1 MNIITYILDKVTI
14 SLPLANL
21 IVYQQGI
28 HYSGIKLHNMLP
40 REIKSI
46 AGNLNKFKQA

>member
-1 MNIITYILDKVTI
+1 MNIILYVLDKVTI
-14 SLPLANL
+14 LMPLANL

-28 HYSGIKLHNMLP
+28 HYSGLKLYNMLP

-46 AGNLNKFKQA
+46 AGNPNKFKQA